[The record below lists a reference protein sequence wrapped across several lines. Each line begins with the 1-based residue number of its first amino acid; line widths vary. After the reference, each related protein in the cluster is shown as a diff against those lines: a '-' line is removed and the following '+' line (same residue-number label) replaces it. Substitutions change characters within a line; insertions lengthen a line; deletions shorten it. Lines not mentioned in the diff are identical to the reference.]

1 MKISENYKEV
11 KMEAFFFSLAILSLG
26 ISIMIFIWLLL
37 NSGLKGF
44 LDISKKS
51 IKLMVGIFII
61 YVLLYPLPSVIKKK
75 GSLLKYIRLLP
86 SV

>member
-1 MKISENYKEV
+1 MKISENYMEV
-11 KMEAFFFSLAILSLG
+11 TMEAFYFSLAILWFG
-26 ISIMIFIWLLL
+26 ITIMIFIELLL
-37 NSGLKGF
+37 NSGLKEA

-51 IKLMVGIFII
+51 VKLMVGIFIM